1 MQGMGAQPTE
11 RWMVLMANEKHE
23 PQEITLPNGE
33 YATNCTHCE
42 GLDWPCEAMKDKE
55 VESE

>member
-1 MQGMGAQPTE
+1 MGAQPTE

-33 YATNCTHCE
+33 YATNCTHCD
-42 GLDWPCEAMKDKE
+42 GLEWPCEVMKDKQ
-55 VESE
+55 VE

>member
-1 MQGMGAQPTE
+1 
-11 RWMVLMANEKHE
+11 MANEKHE

-42 GLDWPCEAMKDKE
+42 GAEWPCEVMKDKE